1 MVRMNSV
8 VFLMCLCNIISFV
21 AGDKREVVHCTVP
34 CTHITVN
41 SKKVR
46 DVFVTSCVLNRVFVN
61 GDASQ
66 VQIFALKDKK
76 VCGK

>member
-21 AGDKREVVHCTVP
+21 AGDKRKVVHCTVP

-46 DVFVTSCVLNRVFVN
+46 DVFVTSFVVN